1 MNETKTKSLITRKNI
16 TDKTKAV
23 KTKLFE
29 HIKIQTNNTCTRK
42 CSYCYFG
49 NIRESYQ
56 NHVLSSGVFYKMI
69 DELASIN
76 YDGRIG
82 LFEINEPLTDLR
94 IFDFV
99 AYVSQKI
106 PKSWNMLIS
115 NGDLLNE
122 ENLEKLNAAKLDQ
135 LCISVYDQ
143 KTLDK
148 LNQLETTR
156 PDLFKIVEV
165 MNFINGNFIDNRGGN
180 IDYKDAPNTTYYIH
194 NPCERIHK
202 LLYVRPNGNVVSCF
216 SDFYEVNILGNVY
229 QNTLQE
235 IWFGEMFAKFR
246 EELDKGDRAV
256 STLCTKCN
264 YPGVGGF
271 FKKYKKV

>member
-1 MNETKTKSLITRKNI
+1 MSETKTKSLIVRKI
-16 TDKTKAV
+16 IKFKPPA

-42 CSYCYFG
+42 CPYCYFG
-49 NIRESYQ
+49 NIKDKYQ
-56 NHVLSSGVFYKMI
+56 NNVLSSDVFYKMI

-82 LFEINEPLTDLR
+82 LFEINEPLTDPR

-99 AYVSQKI
+99 GYVSKKI
-106 PKSWNMLIS
+106 PKAWNMLIS
-115 NGDLLNE
+115 NGDLLNV
-122 ENLEKLNAAKLDQ
+122 ENLEKLVVAKLDQ

-143 KTLDK
+143 KTMDK
-148 LNQLETTR
+148 LMQIKEVR

-180 IDYKDAPNTTYYIH
+180 IDYKDAPNTKDYLH

-216 SDFYEVNILGNVY
+216 SDFYEVNVLGNVY
-229 QNTLQE
+229 QDTLQN
-235 IWFGEMFAKFR
+235 IWFGEKFTNFR
-246 EELDKGDRAV
+246 KELDNGRRQI
-256 STLCTKCN
+256 SHLCTNCN
-264 YPGVGGF
+264 YPGKGGF
-271 FKKYKKV
+271 FKKYKKM